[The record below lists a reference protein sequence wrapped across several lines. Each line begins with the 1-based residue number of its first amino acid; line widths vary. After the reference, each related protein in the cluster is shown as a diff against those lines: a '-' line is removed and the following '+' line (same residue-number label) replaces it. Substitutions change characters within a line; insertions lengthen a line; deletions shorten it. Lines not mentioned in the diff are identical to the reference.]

1 MTGGWN
7 DGATWTWRGPEFELS
22 NSSITFDGTPSWP
35 IDNPL
40 EASSTF
46 TFTGKIS
53 ALCQENDKVEFLIT
67 LNDKTVIK
75 DCPLVITTRPLG
87 NNELTNTRSYSVS
100 AETEAVHID
109 L

>member
-1 MTGGWN
+1 MKKLMII
-7 DGATWTWRGPEFELS
+7 LS
-22 NSSITFDGTPSWP
+22 IFFCGINYVF
-35 IDNPL
+35 
-40 EASSTF
+40 A
-46 TFTGKIS
+46 
-53 ALCQENDKVEFLIT
+53 NDKVEFLIT

-87 NNELTNTRSYSVS
+87 NSELTNTRSYSVS